1 MSDRDSFGSFLVGFL
16 VGGIAGA
23 VVALLYAPQS
33 GDETRVQ
40 IKDKAIELKDKTTVA
55 LDETYHK
62 AEGMGK
68 EAVTKAQD
76 LIKTAQTKASE
87 TLKKGQVVLEETS
100 CPGKNQK
107 VNSFIRSTKITP

>member
-16 VGGIAGA
+16 VGGVAGA

-33 GDETRVQ
+33 GDDTRVQ

-55 LDETYHK
+55 FDETYHK
-62 AEGMGK
+62 AEGLGK
-68 EAVTKAQD
+68 EAVTKAQG

-87 TLKKGQVVLEETS
+87 TLKKGQVVLEEIAVPAKPKS
-100 CPGKNQK
+100 K
-107 VNSFIRSTKITP
+107 